1 MAYNSNSKVITA
13 PVDFGDIANALGME
27 SLDLGTLCLAYN
39 INIWSKNKPI
49 SHSEKGILTE
59 QQKKKKNWGVEV
71 IGILDSPVLD
81 SNMAKMHQT
90 SFVYDR
96 PNGGSSSPFRTLD
109 FDGYCHIAEPNPYAS
124 FEDEKIEAYYNDSD
138 FARGG
143 IDGVSVKYSETNEYG
158 IDFVDMISS
167 SATLENALNKVYPCI
182 LVTDKFGNTYFT
194 ALSIEDSNGNAIPCT
209 IANRNLSDVKPWF
222 VKMSKPSYSAV
233 SLGSMSPPW
242 TSEQD
247 GMKATLFLL
256 ESASTIAPQLTAG
269 VGGINFHNYWIKA
282 DGLMGISVPI
292 VLPGAIGLEM
302 SLKRYFS
309 GVIFALSSISASA
322 NASGNVVFAVST
334 KEITGGTSTNSIEV
348 TISLRVNGATYT
360 QKKNYPNGWPSFN
373 MATLITTNILHMQ
386 GTTYTGAVTV
396 TTKDGTAQNV
406 RTEEFTLKI

>member
-27 SLDLGTLCLAYN
+27 SLDLGTLCLADD

-49 SHSEKGILTE
+49 GHPEQGILTD
-59 QQKKKKNWGVEV
+59 QQKKEKNWGVEV

-96 PNGGSSSPFRTLD
+96 PNGGSSSPFRALD

-143 IDGVSVKYSETNEYG
+143 IDGVSVKYSKTNEYG

-182 LVTDKFGNTYFT
+182 LVTDKLGNTYFT

-209 IANRNLSDVKPWF
+209 IANRNLADVKPWF

-322 NASGNVVFAVST
+322 NASGNVVFAVFT

-360 QKKNYPNGWPSFN
+360 QKKNYPNGWPSLN